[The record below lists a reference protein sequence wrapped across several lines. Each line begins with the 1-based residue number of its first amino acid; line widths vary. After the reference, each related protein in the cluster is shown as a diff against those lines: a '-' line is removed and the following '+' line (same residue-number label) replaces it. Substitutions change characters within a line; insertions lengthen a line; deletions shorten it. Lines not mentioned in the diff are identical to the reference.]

1 MMSTT
6 EQVVQ
11 VTLRLPKEVYERAAQ
26 TAVNEQRQLEEILNT
41 LVVEGLDAHATV
53 RELFERVSEQY
64 RARLSREGKLNQ
76 PSDKVL
82 EELRNLREQIAREL
96 YP

>member
-1 MMSTT
+1 MSAMD
-6 EQVVQ
+6 QAVQ
-11 VTLRLPKEVYERAAQ
+11 VTLRLPKEIYDRAAQ
-26 TAVNEQRQLEEILNT
+26 AAANEQRQLEEILST
-41 LVVEGLDAHATV
+41 LVAEGLDAHATA

-82 EELRNLREQIAREL
+82 EELRNLRGQIAREL
-96 YP
+96 YS